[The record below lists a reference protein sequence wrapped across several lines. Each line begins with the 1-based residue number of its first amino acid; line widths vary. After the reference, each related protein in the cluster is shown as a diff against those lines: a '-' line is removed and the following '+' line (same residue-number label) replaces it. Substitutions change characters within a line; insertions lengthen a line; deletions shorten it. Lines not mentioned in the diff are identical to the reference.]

1 MSSQEAFLARVRRAL
16 HTAPLPRDCVGGGPL
31 QQPFPP
37 AARPPLLWSGQ
48 ETAVDAAALQ
58 TRLAAQRPAL
68 VAQLQ
73 QELGAVGG
81 VVAHVHSAAEAVAYV
96 TRLAQE
102 KDATLVVRW
111 QSDLLDTLEV
121 DAALHQQGVT
131 VHATTL
137 PIEAPA
143 GEGGAL
149 SCAPSAD
156 AVAGETA
163 RAAAMATRRQESRD
177 MLARADLGLSG
188 VDYVI
193 AETGTLVLTARAG
206 QMRGVSLLPPVHVA
220 VARTSQVIATL
231 ADYLLL
237 VAGPDLQQA
246 LSSCVSFVTGPS
258 RTGDIELQLTVGV
271 HGPGEL
277 HLVLLDESAPG

>member
-1 MSSQEAFLARVRRAL
+1 MSNQDAFLARVRRAL
-16 HTAPLPRDCVGGGPL
+16 HKEPVPSAV
-31 QQPFPP
+31 
-37 AARPPLLWSGQ
+37 RPPLLWPDQ
-48 ETAVDAAALQ
+48 DIAEAAANVQ
-58 TRLAAQRPAL
+58 KHLAAQRPAL

-81 VVAHVHSAAEAVAYV
+81 VVAHVQAAAEAVEYV

-102 KDATLVVRW
+102 KNATLVVRW

-121 DAALHQQGVT
+121 DAALQQQGVA
-131 VHATTL
+131 VHATAL
-137 PIEAPA
+137 PPESAA
-143 GEGGAL
+143 G
-149 SCAPSAD
+149 SA
-156 AVAGETA
+156 VNTEPMT
-163 RAAAMATRRQESRD
+163 TRRQELRD

-193 AETGTLVLTARAG
+193 AETGTLVLTAQAG

-237 VAGPDLQQA
+237 VQAAGADLQQH
-246 LSSCVSFVTGPS
+246 LTSCVSFVTGPS
-258 RTGDIELQLTVGV
+258 RTGDIELKLTVGV

-277 HLVLLDESAPG
+277 HLVLLDEPAG